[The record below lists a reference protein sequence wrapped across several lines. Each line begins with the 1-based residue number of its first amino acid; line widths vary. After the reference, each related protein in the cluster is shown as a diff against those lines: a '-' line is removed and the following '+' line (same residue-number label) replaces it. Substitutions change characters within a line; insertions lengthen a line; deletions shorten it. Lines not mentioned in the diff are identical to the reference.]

1 GWLKECED
9 ALVNDISNLECEL
22 RQLQTLESE
31 SIRRLELG
39 ENQGQSL
46 FELRSVALV
55 DVSDGSA
62 VTGLDREP
70 PCSGEGPKD
79 EGDAPPL
86 QTRIISAD
94 QVRREPDKW
103 RGPITEEY
111 ESLVKKTEAV
121 EELTEA
127 QYQALLEDPEV
138 AVELIPGKL
147 VYVHK
152 TSGRRKARIVGC
164 GNYCV
169 QSGSGPRSELYAS
182 GAGAESLRMTV
193 RRAALDPTWSLAS
206 VDVKTAFLQA
216 PLLDLQRGGKQLIT
230 IVRAIPGTESVPA
243 VKAYEVPEPTGDTD
257 LLSTT
262 RKAQAVIGQVL
273 WLSNRTRPDLAYA
286 VNMAAQKIVANPLEA
301 LARAEHI
308 IRYIRH
314 SPGVGLHYKPARLG
328 CGRWD
333 QLKYEEHPA
342 SIDAFSDASFAADEQ
357 CRSFGSIQLFWAG
370 AMIAWSANRQTLIAS
385 HTAEC
390 ELYSLAEAHLLGKA
404 LRPTIAS
411 LMDVSEREIESR
423 LYCDNAA
430 AIQLCVL
437 ESGSNPVPV
446 ESKKT
451 VVKVSCAEDG
461 VQTEDSSFRDGLE
474 PGEHGD
480 PFPVQSEGNAPAL
493 DDSRA
498 LQMVYDMIYQE
509 QLRIH
514 ELSDRAVQLRTIG
527 GLSMR
532 GGDVPE
538 DFLQRVAVPTV
549 YVDDPVPLGRA
560 PDQDDNDSVVS
571 SETEEEHSSVGEWS
585 TDSGDSDGS
594 WELFLLLGLE
604 ISDSASLD
612 TATPRQ
618 GGSRSE

>member
-1 GWLKECED
+1 MNLSKVAHELALVHQSRCRLLEAFDEESGGWLKECED
-9 ALVNDISNLECEL
+9 ALVSDISNLECEL
-22 RQLQTLESE
+22 CQLQTLESE
-31 SIRRLELG
+31 SIRKLELG

-70 PCSGEGPKD
+70 PCSGEGPDD

-127 QYQALLEDPEV
+127 QYQALLEDPKV

-193 RRAALDPTWSLAS
+193 RRAALDPTWCLAS

-230 IVRAIPGTESVPA
+230 IVRVPSVLRELGVTVSRFWRVQKALYGLASAPKSWNHHRDKVLSELRIPYEGGVLVLAKMQEDANLLHVLKLSSASSSESGAGVTFEGAQKVGVVPLYVDDILVAAPRAVAEAVVTGLQGQWELSQPEWLSAVGDSFKFAGFELQRTAEGIRLHQESYARDLMNQYSDAIPGTESVPA

-342 SIDAFSDASFAADEQ
+342 SIDAFSDTSFAADEQ

-385 HTAEC
+385 HHC
-390 ELYSLAEAHLLGKA
+390 
-404 LRPTIAS
+404 
-411 LMDVSEREIESR
+411 
-423 LYCDNAA
+423 
-430 AIQLCVL
+430 
-437 ESGSNPVPV
+437 
-446 ESKKT
+446 
-451 VVKVSCAEDG
+451 
-461 VQTEDSSFRDGLE
+461 
-474 PGEHGD
+474 
-480 PFPVQSEGNAPAL
+480 
-493 DDSRA
+493 
-498 LQMVYDMIYQE
+498 
-509 QLRIH
+509 
-514 ELSDRAVQLRTIG
+514 
-527 GLSMR
+527 
-532 GGDVPE
+532 
-538 DFLQRVAVPTV
+538 RV
-549 YVDDPVPLGRA
+549 
-560 PDQDDNDSVVS
+560 
-571 SETEEEHSSVGEWS
+571 
-585 TDSGDSDGS
+585 
-594 WELFLLLGLE
+594 
-604 ISDSASLD
+604 
-612 TATPRQ
+612 
-618 GGSRSE
+618 